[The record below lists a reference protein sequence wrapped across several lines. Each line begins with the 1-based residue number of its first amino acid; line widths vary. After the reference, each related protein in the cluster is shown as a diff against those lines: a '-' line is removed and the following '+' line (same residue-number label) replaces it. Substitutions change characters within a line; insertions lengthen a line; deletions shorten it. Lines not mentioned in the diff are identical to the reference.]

1 MNVYV
6 AELSRELARRG
17 LQLDIFTRW
26 HEPEEPQVV
35 TLGPNLRVVHVEA
48 GGRGPGS
55 KEDIY
60 PFLPEFL
67 HNLLAFQGQEGLSY
81 QLVHSHYWLSGWVGT
96 LLRRRWRV
104 PHIVMFHTLGA
115 VKNQARVGEHESPV
129 RIKTEQQVIRK
140 ADAVVVATTQER
152 RMMERLYRVEASRI
166 RTIPAGVDLDL
177 FRPID
182 RLTARRRVGLNG
194 EKILLFVGR
203 PDPLKGLDI
212 LLSAVPHL
220 EHPAGVK
227 VLVIGDAGEGAFEI
241 TRLRHLVGE
250 LAIDNQVSFL
260 GSVARPLLPYY
271 YNAADVCV
279 IPSYYESFG
288 MVAVE
293 AMACGIPVVAS
304 RVGGL
309 ETTVRDGETGFL
321 IPWHCPEPFA
331 ERLELLLGNEQLRL
345 SQSMAARAAV
355 EPYRWSIIAD
365 SLLEVYGEL
374 VRPDASDARESGTQ
388 I

>member
-6 AELSRELARRG
+6 AELSREMARRG
-17 LQLDIFTRW
+17 LQVDIFTRW

-35 TLGPNLRVVHVEA
+35 ALGPNLRVIHVEA
-48 GGRGPGS
+48 GGRGPVS
-55 KEDIY
+55 KEEIY

-67 HNLLAFQGQEGLSY
+67 HNLLAFQEQEGLSY
-81 QLVHSHYWLSGWVGT
+81 QLLHSHYWFSGWVGT
-96 LLRRRWRV
+96 FLRRRWRV
-104 PHIVMFHTLGA
+104 PHVAMFHTLGA
-115 VKNQARVGEHESPV
+115 VKNQARVGEHESSV

-140 ADAVVVATTQER
+140 ADAIVVATIQER
-152 RMMERLYRVEASRI
+152 RMMERLYRVEPSRI

-177 FRPID
+177 FHPID
-182 RLTARRRVGLNG
+182 RLTARERVGLNG
-194 EKILLFVGR
+194 EKVLLFVGR

-212 LLSAVPHL
+212 LLSAIPHL

-227 VLVIGDAGEGAFEI
+227 VVVIGGGGEDVSEGA
-241 TRLRHLVGE
+241 RLRHLVGE
-250 LAIDNQVSFL
+250 LAIDSQVSFL
-260 GSVARPLLPYY
+260 GRVARPLLPYY

-293 AMACGIPVVAS
+293 AMACGVPVVAS

-331 ERLELLLGNEQLRL
+331 ERLELLLGNDQLRL

-374 VRPDASDARESGTQ
+374 VGHASQDAPEPQT
-388 I
+388 